1 MGNLGNLSKNTVA
14 ITHLLA
20 NVKVQHHG
28 GGCCGVHMKT
38 LILGK
43 LTLVSNSGLFHGVVM
58 LAVLKHYKAG
68 QNGRCGGGWGTS
80 SS

>member
-1 MGNLGNLSKNTVA
+1 MENLGNLSKNTLS

-20 NVKVQHHG
+20 NAKVPHHG
-28 GGCCGVHMKT
+28 GGCCGVHMKP

-58 LAVLKHYKAG
+58 LAVLKHYKEG
-68 QNGRCGGGWGTS
+68 QNGRCGRGGTNS
-80 SS
+80 S